1 MFKGF
6 RGVQRLRFGVCM
18 DMTSGAAMRGVWEC
32 HHSVRDFPWDRVLCV
47 WCGGSPTMEL
57 GLSHGVFGG
66 LLGHGGL
73 GGVVRALCGTTPSS
87 HRPGDEMR

>member
-1 MFKGF
+1 MLPCVVSGS
-6 RGVQRLRFGVCM
+6 VTTQFG
-18 DMTSGAAMRGVWEC
+18 T
-32 HHSVRDFPWDRVLCV
+32 FPGTEYCV
-47 WCGGSPTMEL
+47 CGGSPTMEL